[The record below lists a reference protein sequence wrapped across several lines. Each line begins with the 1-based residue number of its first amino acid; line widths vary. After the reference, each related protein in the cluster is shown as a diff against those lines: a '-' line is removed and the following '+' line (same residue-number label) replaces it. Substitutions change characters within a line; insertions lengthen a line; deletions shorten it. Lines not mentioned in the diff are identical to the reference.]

1 MIVSPKIL
9 FAKALAGKY
18 AIPAFNVNN
27 MEMIQGI
34 MNGVAAEK
42 SPVILQVSAGAR
54 KYAGPIFLRKLI
66 EAAAE
71 EFPAVPFA
79 VHLDHGEDFA
89 ICKSCIE
96 NDFNSVM
103 IDASRFEFDENV
115 ARTREVVDFAKP
127 KNVAVEAELGKLAGV
142 EDNVSVDARDA
153 KFTDAAEAAEFVA
166 KTECDSLAIAV
177 GTSHGAFKFTGE
189 PFLSFERI
197 AEIEKNL
204 PNFPLVLH
212 GASSVLENFVKL
224 CNDFGGEIA
233 GARGVSEELL
243 HRAATQTNICKINID
258 TDLRLV
264 MTGSIRKNLAEN
276 PANFDPRKFLG
287 AARDE
292 FEKMVRHKVRVCGS
306 ENKA

>member
-1 MIVSPKIL
+1 MIVSPKTL

-34 MNGVAAEK
+34 MDGVAAEN

-54 KYAGPIFLRKLI
+54 KYAGAIFLRKLI
-66 EAAAE
+66 EAAE
-71 EFPAVPFA
+71 EKYPQIPFA
-79 VHLDHGEDFA
+79 IHLDHGEDFA
-89 ICKSCIE
+89 ICQSCIE
-96 NDFNSVM
+96 NNFNSVM
-103 IDASRFEFDENV
+103 IDASKFPLEKNIEI
-115 ARTREVVDFAKP
+115 TKSVVDFARE

-142 EDNVSVDARDA
+142 EDNISVDERDA
-153 KFTDAAEAAEFVA
+153 KFTDAAEAKIFVE
-166 KTECDSLAIAV
+166 KTGCDSLAIAV

-197 AEIEKNL
+197 SEIEKNL

-212 GASSVLENFVKL
+212 GASSVLQDFVKL
-224 CNDFGGEIA
+224 CNDFGGDIS
-233 GARGVSEELL
+233 GARGVSEDLL
-243 HRAATQTNICKINID
+243 NRAATQTNICKINID

-264 MTGSIRKNLAEN
+264 MTGAIRQHLNEN

-292 FEKMVRHKVRVCGS
+292 FTKMVRHKVRVCGS